1 MPTQSCLIIY
11 IIYDAMIT
19 LQQIKIANIESGRF
33 RPTEQS
39 TQAILKAF
47 ERSGLEFMPG
57 GVRKQLN
64 IIEIIEGNDFETRIM
79 DFVYDTLCRSGHKE
93 VLISGVDYKR
103 IQDEHR
109 DSVNGHIKRLQ
120 DAGKQERL
128 LIKSDNTAHDIMGPM
143 EWHRQVAD
151 NLFSASTPSFIF
163 SDYFAIDLVGRK
175 QIILIQNAELAE
187 EQRRRFDY
195 IWQNASCP
203 IEN

>member
-1 MPTQSCLIIY
+1 
-11 IIYDAMIT
+11 
-19 LQQIKIANIESGRF
+19 
-33 RPTEQS
+33 
-39 TQAILKAF
+39 
-47 ERSGLEFMPG
+47 
-57 GVRKQLN
+57 
-64 IIEIIEGNDFETRIM
+64 
-79 DFVYDTLCRSGHKE
+79 
-93 VLISGVDYKR
+93 
-103 IQDEHR
+103 
-109 DSVNGHIKRLQ
+109 
-120 DAGKQERL
+120 
-128 LIKSDNTAHDIMGPM
+128 M